1 MQDSTIEADDSED
14 TTKIQTIRT
23 SKEREKVTDEYL
35 KRAKNMKTSAIKELL
50 RNRFFRDAC
59 ESLGVKS
66 HDIVPTTKRSNDK
79 KYHKFRDKK
88 QIRDVLLRMERS
100 RKTELLALCLF
111 RSEEMKASERGE
123 EKSKKSKHETE
134 NTDTKSPYMIDDA
147 LEEEIA
153 RRRRK
158 KQIELKAKRRLARAK
173 EKREKM
179 HAVVRRSHNM
189 RLKEIEEKRAAHE
202 RLKEDITFSRKK
214 SNSRALRR
222 AQNLIEKEKE
232 RDAKKRYDIEKS
244 LNDRFTKIELSR
256 QEKQE
261 ELSKV
266 RSQYWI

>member
-1 MQDSTIEADDSED
+1 MEDSIVEVDED

-23 SKEREKVTDEYL
+23 SKEREKVTDVYL
-35 KRAKNMKTSAIKELL
+35 KRAKNMKTSEIKELL
-50 RNRFFRDAC
+50 RNRIFRDAC
-59 ESLGVKS
+59 ESLGVTSK
-66 HDIVPTTKRSNDK
+66 DIVPTRSNDK
-79 KYHKFRDKK
+79 KYHKFRDNK
-88 QIRDVLLRMERS
+88 QIQDVLLRMERS
-100 RKTELLALCLF
+100 RKSELLALCLF

-123 EKSKKSKHETE
+123 EKRKIKHETE
-134 NTDTKSPYMIDDA
+134 NSDTKSPYMIDDA

-202 RLKEDITFSRKK
+202 RLKEDIVLSRKK

-232 RDAKKRYDIEKS
+232 RDAKKRFDIQKL
-244 LNDRFTKIELSR
+244 LNDRFKKIELSR

-266 RSQYWI
+266 RSKYWI

>member
-1 MQDSTIEADDSED
+1 MRKSGRD
-14 TTKIQTIRT
+14 
-23 SKEREKVTDEYL
+23 
-35 KRAKNMKTSAIKELL
+35 IK
-50 RNRFFRDAC
+50 
-59 ESLGVKS
+59 
-66 HDIVPTTKRSNDK
+66 DIVPTRSNDK
-79 KYHKFRDKK
+79 KYHKFRDNK
-88 QIRDVLLRMERS
+88 QIQDVLLRMERS

-111 RSEEMKASERGE
+111 RSEEMKASERCE

-134 NTDTKSPYMIDDA
+134 NNDTKSPYMIDDA

-232 RDAKKRYDIEKS
+232 RDAKKRFDIEKS